1 MYNFDGRLETLQST
15 LNGGSESRAFDGRG
29 GYCGEWGW
37 GRGASCVHPQENK
50 APLKHCLGGK
60 VGSSRWEVLG
70 GKFSVGS
77 SRWEGVA
84 LCNPLLLPIVLHRHS
99 GVCGRTKCGRRSGD
113 RLSRSVRVSVR
124 SGRSVREGGH
134 AAQGLKKSQ

>member
-37 GRGASCVHPQENK
+37 GRGANCVHPQENK

-60 VGSSRWEVLG
+60 
-70 GKFSVGS
+70 FSVGS
-77 SRWEGVA
+77 FGGKGL
-84 LCNPLLLPIVLHRHS
+84 LCGNNPLLLPIVLHRHS
-99 GVCGRTKCGRRSGD
+99 GVYGRTKCGRRSGD
-113 RLSRSVRVSVR
+113 RVRFVFGS
-124 SGRSVREGGH
+124 
-134 AAQGLKKSQ
+134 L

>member
-37 GRGASCVHPQENK
+37 GRGESCVHPQENK

-60 VGSSRWEVLG
+60 
-70 GKFSVGS
+70 FSVGRGCS
-77 SRWEGVA
+77 VGII
-84 LCNPLLLPIVLHRHS
+84 LCCYQLFCIGIQVCMVGQSVVVVQGSVL
-99 GVCGRTKCGRRSGD
+99 V
-113 RLSRSVRVSVR
+113 RLGSVFVFGFRVSVR
-124 SGRSVREGGH
+124 DRGDRGI
-134 AAQGLKKSQ
+134 